1 MKKEQLL
8 LLIAEDNYIKC
19 LLYKADIAKNK
30 GGIKLKEK
38 LKKNRGI
45 TLIALIITIIVM
57 IILVAVT
64 VNIANENGGLFVR
77 TRQAKV
83 DTAYRAEQEN

>member
-1 MKKEQLL
+1 M
-8 LLIAEDNYIKC
+8 
-19 LLYKADIAKNK
+19 
-30 GGIKLKEK
+30 KEK

-83 DTAYRAEQEN
+83 DTAYRA